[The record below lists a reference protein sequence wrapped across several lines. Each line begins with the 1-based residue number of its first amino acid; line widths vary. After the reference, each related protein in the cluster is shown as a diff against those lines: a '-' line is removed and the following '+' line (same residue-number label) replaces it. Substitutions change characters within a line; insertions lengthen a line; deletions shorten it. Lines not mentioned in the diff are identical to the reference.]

1 MAQGILYVLHGR
13 RNKVPQ
19 ANLHLLREL
28 MQELPQPQVI
38 GFLEGEQQTLE
49 AGLKQLQRQ
58 VNNVVVVPVLLF
70 AATHVRQDLPRRL
83 KACQKS
89 GVTITV
95 LEPLATATAVF
106 DFLKQQ
112 LAQACRVLP
121 RRPILLIAHGT
132 PHFVEPYQQLANLAA
147 QLQQQL
153 PVSVIAAN
161 YIGSHQFTELL
172 GDQTESVIV
181 QRLFLTDGRIAG
193 KIKHAVQ
200 QQVPDALFLPTLENQ
215 LAVKQAILE
224 RLATIM
230 VPLQV

>member
-19 ANLHLLREL
+19 ANLHLLQEL

-49 AGLKQLQRQ
+49 AGLKQLQCQ

-70 AATHVRQDLPRRL
+70 AATHVRQDLQRRL

-95 LEPLATATAVF
+95 LEPLATTAAVF

-112 LAQACRVLP
+112 LAKACRVLP

-132 PHFVEPYQQLANLAA
+132 PHFVEPYQQLTNLAA
-147 QLQQQL
+147 QLQQHL

-161 YIGSHQFTELL
+161 YIGPHQFAELL
-172 GDQTESVIV
+172 GDQIEPVIV
-181 QRLFLTDGRIAG
+181 QSLFLTDGRIAG

-215 LAVKQAILE
+215 LVVKQAILE
-224 RLATIM
+224 RLAMIM
-230 VPLQV
+230 VPIQV